1 MVFDDYG
8 LIAHI
13 IKMRQN
19 GFSNTSKH
27 MIRKPSSQHSS
38 LSYPHSSTI
47 ENPNKI
53 QPTSS
58 HAPFQRLL
66 PIQFSDPMLKLPHQ
80 LSYKGSEILVI
91 VVIMVKSSKYVVI
104 IMLKYNYNQSEISWY
119 LLMSFRPWSNLPRH
133 SRYKQDSELSLKS
146 LIRST
151 FLLSA
156 SPPYYSS

>member
-19 GFSNTSKH
+19 GFSNT
-27 MIRKPSSQHSS
+27 RKPMISKLSFQHSS

-47 ENPNKI
+47 KNPNNI
-53 QPTSS
+53 QSTSS
-58 HAPFQRLL
+58 HPSFQRLL
-66 PIQFSDPMLKLPHQ
+66 LIQLSHPTLKLPHP

-104 IMLKYNYNQSEISWY
+104 IMLKYNYNQSDISWY

-133 SRYKQDSELSLKS
+133 SRYRQDSELSLKS